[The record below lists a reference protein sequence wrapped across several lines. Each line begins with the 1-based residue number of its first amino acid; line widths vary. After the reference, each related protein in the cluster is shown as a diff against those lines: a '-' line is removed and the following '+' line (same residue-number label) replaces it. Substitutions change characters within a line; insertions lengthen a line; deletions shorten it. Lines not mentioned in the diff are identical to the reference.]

1 MDKSKTI
8 KEINFVPVKK
18 NLSSIK
24 LSYLVIFLLVI
35 GFFILSA
42 SGTFNSPKLT
52 ANINTESNMGN
63 NNNPHGSA
71 NMEALKQIKDL
82 ETHINSNPTDYSS
95 ILQLG
100 HLLNDNG
107 FFEKAI
113 DRYKQYLSANPNEA
127 DVWVDLGVCYFNL
140 NDFDNAILNM
150 EKGLKINPKH
160 QIACLN
166 LGIVNFSAGNKDK
179 ANFYWEKA
187 VSIDPNNEIGS
198 KAKQLL
204 NSK

>member
-1 MDKSKTI
+1 MDKTKTKKEINNATKSKT
-8 KEINFVPVKK
+8 FS
-18 NLSSIK
+18 NLK
-24 LSYLVIFLLVI
+24 LLYFVIFLLVI
-35 GFFILSA
+35 GFIILSA
-42 SGTFNSPKLT
+42 SGSFNTPKLS
-52 ANINTESNMGN
+52 ANFNAESNMG

-82 ETHINSNPTDYSS
+82 ETHVNSNPTDYNA

-107 FFEKAI
+107 FYEKAI
-113 DRYKQYLSANPNEA
+113 KRYNQYLSANPNEA

-140 NDFDNAILNM
+140 NNLDNAIVNM
-150 EKGLKINPKH
+150 EKGLKIDPNH

-166 LGIVNFSAGNKDK
+166 LGIVNFSAGNKEK
-179 ANFYWEKA
+179 ANSYWEKA
-187 VSIDPNNEIGS
+187 ISINPNNEIGI